1 MKLPPVR
8 KNEKGRPHPNR
19 QGGGQGRNSQAYA
32 TPHDARRRISG
43 FFIYNAA
50 LKGHFWYF
58 GKRTESMNDRSKK
71 SNAYRELKAAL
82 LRSLKARGLDDKAYT
97 DKVNEYMDFWE
108 RRREL
113 RDDVAKRGLTVV
125 DERGRVMEN
134 RSVSLE
140 VQVSRQMLAIF
151 AALGFRP
158 EDLRQAPESEDE
170 L

>member
-1 MKLPPVR
+1 
-8 KNEKGRPHPNR
+8 
-19 QGGGQGRNSQAYA
+19 
-32 TPHDARRRISG
+32 
-43 FFIYNAA
+43 
-50 LKGHFWYF
+50 
-58 GKRTESMNDRSKK
+58 MNDRSKK
-71 SNAYRELKAAL
+71 SNAYRELRAAL
-82 LRSLKARGLDDKAYT
+82 LKRLKARGLDDKAYT
-97 DKVNEYMDFWE
+97 DKVDEYMDFWE

-158 EDLRQAPESEDE
+158 EDLRQAPESEDD